1 MSLREWIRNETE
13 LDKDARKAILQLEVL
28 KSCEGVAYL
37 LLRNPGDVLGVG
49 KSGRKSRRVAPTSN
63 GMLLSIFYY

>member
-1 MSLREWIRNETE
+1 M
-13 LDKDARKAILQLEVL
+13 DKDAKKAILQLEVL

-49 KSGRKSRRVAPTSN
+49 KPSRKSRRVAPASA
-63 GMLLSIFYY
+63 GGCLEK